1 MSNRPRLG
9 LFAQLDPIR
18 RFYSKYTL
26 LFSSS
31 LVHQLNYMVTYTRS
45 VINRWYFALSAQR
58 NKGKQLPIVVV
69 KQRYFR
75 FYKEHQHFEEQL
87 IFDEF

>member
-18 RFYSKYTL
+18 RFYS
-26 LFSSS
+26 
-31 LVHQLNYMVTYTRS
+31 RS